1 MAGGLPSYMVV
12 RGAARDVK
20 LRRLTND
27 EKFVWFMGILS
38 LAAGEPRGYL
48 RVGTEDLPDDQ
59 AAAEAAAYE
68 AGADVENAV
77 RAIQKLKTVGC
88 LIDTDQ
94 GLYVTKWSDH
104 QYAPKHQ
111 RPSDAPA
118 ETRARKQRSRAENQ
132 LLEVPAGGTRQRDRE
147 KRELWIAELAAEM
160 YPGVDDPLREAG
172 FVKQA
177 LGSGCRTKK
186 DIRAYVEPWIAGP
199 RAVETPKEAVA

>member
-48 RVGTEDLPDDQ
+48 MVGAEYLADDKE
-59 AAAEAAAYE
+59 AAEAAAYE
-68 AGADVENAV
+68 SGAPVKDALA
-77 RAIQKLKTVGC
+77 AIQKLRAVGC
-88 LIDTDQ
+88 IVDTAE
-94 GLYVTKWSDH
+94 GLYVTKWRDH
-104 QYAPKHQ
+104 QVDPSKK

-118 ETRARKQRSRAENQ
+118 ATRARKARSREESAV
-132 LLEVPAGGTRQRDRE
+132 LEVPAVGARQRDRDA
-147 KRELWIAELAAEM
+147 RDAWIAELADEM
-160 YPGVDDPLREAG
+160 YPGVEDPEREAG

-177 LGSGCRTKK
+177 LGQGLRTKK

-199 RAVETPKEAVA
+199 RAVESPEEAVA